1 MIKLIVSDMDGTL
14 FNSNQEISPLN
25 IAALKEANKK
35 GVKFMIATGRSM
47 DTILPTI
54 KKYELDCGLILLN
67 GAEVRDENHNIID
80 TINIEYDIVRRLS
93 KRLNEMG
100 YIPEYMTNQSAQICD
115 TEENMYLNMGYRILC
130 LDRKRILS
138 LDQAIEIGKT
148 SMFMKTLYRNDSI
161 EDMYRKNVEVRKII
175 VFNPDGQF
183 NEKNRIMLIEEFPEL
198 TILSSYPENIEINAK
213 KAQKGYGLENAIKKL
228 NIDKSE
234 VAVFGDGLNDLSL
247 ILQFPNSYVPSNG
260 NEELK
265 KNALEVIPSN
275 DDDGVGKKIF
285 EILFQNKSEL
295 I

>member
-1 MIKLIVSDMDGTL
+1 
-14 FNSNQEISPLN
+14 
-25 IAALKEANKK
+25 
-35 GVKFMIATGRSM
+35 MIATGRSM

-54 KKYELDCGLILLN
+54 KKYELECGLILLN

-80 TINIEYDIVRRLS
+80 TINIEYDVVKRLS

-130 LDRKRILS
+130 LDRERKLS

-183 NEKNRIMLIEEFPEL
+183 NEKNRNILIEEFPEL

-213 KAQKGYGLENAIKKL
+213 KAQKGNGLENAIKKL

-260 NEELK
+260 NEKLK

-285 EILFQNKSEL
+285 EILFQNKLEL